1 MKKTV
6 ILAFIIFAFMLVLTS
21 CNTYEED
28 YDDYDYDYSY
38 EEEEYEVTE
47 YEVTEY
53 EAISI
58 AKKDSY
64 VVGRIADYHGLKF
77 YYDPDY
83 GTCTAS
89 KQGNLW
95 KVTLKGTISGYKDDY
110 KSVFE
115 YDKTFRATV
124 DVSLDGD
131 VGFAFV
137 YRN

>member
-38 EEEEYEVTE
+38 EEED

-53 EAISI
+53 EAISLAQENTKVINKI
-58 AKKDSY
+58 AEEF
-64 VVGRIADYHGLKF
+64 GLKF
-77 YYDPDY
+77 FYDPDY

-89 KQGNLW
+89 NQGGEW
-95 KVTLKGTISGYKDDY
+95 KVTLKGTISGYTDDY
-110 KSVFE
+110 KSNFV
-115 YDKTFRATV
+115 YDKKFTATV
-124 DVSLDGD
+124 DVSKDGEVED
-131 VGFAFV
+131 NYYFIYVTRG
-137 YRN
+137 